1 MNRRVFLR
9 GVGGTAVAA
18 PFLSS
23 LFESKANAQA
33 GTPPKRL
40 VIFYTHNGCLTNR
53 WFPKIDNGAIT
64 DASLEGTLDVLRP
77 YKSKLLIPRGI
88 KSLNP
93 YAVGQSTDPH
103 DQACGSKLTCAPI
116 SSAANRYATAA
127 SLDHEIAKA
136 INPSAKSPLVLSVG
150 AASTNIKEVIS
161 FSGKET
167 AFPATVNPTTVFNQL
182 TNVFG
187 TGGMT
192 GGGMTEATWQFR
204 RGQSVIDMIRG
215 DLGRFQNLK
224 MSGADKSRVTDW
236 LDLLKTTEDRLKAMM
251 MTGGGGSTVSCT
263 KMTAEGTPLGLTDAS
278 LKSGTVTGTITAGNV
293 LGPRGTPEGDAN
305 LATSFTLGGDLMLN
319 LIALNMIC
327 DTNRVLMMVWPGYV
341 IFNWDGMKH
350 SNEHHG
356 LSHRTGNFEVG
367 GNCRVDGVLDK
378 LQEIDRWYAK
388 KYAKLV
394 GLLDSI
400 GEGSGKL
407 LDNTATVWLPELSDG
422 AAHNLNNLPI
432 VVAGSCGGYLKQGEV
447 VQLETS
453 KPDPGKSDSTCSTT
467 GGSIGFTGSSG
478 GNIPINKFYVTLMNA
493 LGMRQS
499 TGAKIDKFGMYDTD
513 ADFKAGAA
521 TQKISNPGELTK
533 LIVGG

>member
-64 DASLEGTLDVLRP
+64 DAALEGTLDALRP

-93 YAVGQSTDPH
+93 YGSGQSTDPH

-187 TGGMT
+187 NGSTT
-192 GGGMTEATWQFR
+192 PGGMTEATWQFR

-251 MTGGGGSTVSCT
+251 MTGGGGSTISCT
-263 KMTAEGTPLGLTDAS
+263 KMTAESTPLGLTDAS
-278 LKSGTVTGTITAGNV
+278 LKAGTVTGTITAGNV
-293 LGPRGTPEGDAN
+293 LGHRGTPEGDAN

-378 LQEIDRWYAK
+378 LNEIDRWYAK

-400 GEGSGKL
+400 GEGGGKL

-447 VQLETS
+447 VQLETA
-453 KPDPGKSDSTCSTT
+453 KPDAGKSDSTCQTT
-467 GGSIGFTGSSG
+467 GGAIGFTGSSG
-478 GNIPINKFYVTLMNA
+478 GNVPINKFYVTLMNA

-499 TGAKIDKFGMYDTD
+499 TGAKIDKFGMFDTD
-513 ADFKAGAA
+513 ADFKNGAG